1 MGSEV
6 YQING
11 FKAFFQEDLNTQGQ
25 KINVHINYLLHMVFY
40 KDQCLILHSSYSTST
55 MLTKL
60 LYMAMYTTF
69 QMMQI
74 YSTVRNLLKQKNKQ
88 KETCKK

>member
-1 MGSEV
+1 
-6 YQING
+6 
-11 FKAFFQEDLNTQGQ
+11 
-25 KINVHINYLLHMVFY
+25 MVFY
-40 KDQCLILHSSYSTST
+40 KDQYLILHSSYSAST

-74 YSTVRNLLKQKNKQ
+74 CSTVRNLLKQKNK
-88 KETCKK
+88 KANKKKRVNHYLKHLKLKASKTKIVKPDSAQV